1 MIIKYIINFFLNFH
15 NFISII
21 FLKLLYVPLILITF
35 INSFLL
41 LESIFNKLVVIKVAT
56 KEYTDLGNPKIK
68 HLRKNLFE
76 K

>member
-56 KEYTDLGNPKIK
+56 KEYTDLGNPEIK
-68 HLRKNLFE
+68 SSTPSL
-76 K
+76 